1 MNKLSIENKIENLN
15 QLAEFIEGFGEEN
28 NLSPKVVFELN
39 LVLDE
44 LVTNIINY
52 GYDDKDIH
60 PIDIIIEKK
69 DDLIEIKLID
79 DAREFN
85 PLEKENVDLTVS
97 LQDKQVG
104 GLGIH
109 LVKQK
114 MDEIKYE
121 RKENKNIL
129 YMNKRINTHGEK

>member
-1 MNKLSIENKIENLN
+1 MHKLSIENKIENLDKV
-15 QLAEFIEGFGEEN
+15 AGFIEEFCEEN
-28 NLSPKVVFELN
+28 NLVPKVVFELN

-44 LVTNIINY
+44 LVTNTITY
-52 GYDDKDIH
+52 GYRDKDVH
-60 PIDIIIEKK
+60 TIDILVEKK
-69 DDLIEIKLID
+69 ADLIELRVID

-85 PLEKENVDLTVS
+85 PLEKDNVDLTIS
-97 LQDKQVG
+97 LQEKQIG

-121 RKENKNIL
+121 RKGNKNFL
-129 YMNKRINTHGEK
+129 YMNKKINTHGEK